1 MYTVQ
6 SAYLMLNDETCR
18 LLQEDGPGL
27 SSEGDW
33 KLIWRLEVPPKVR
46 VFWWRVMHEF
56 LPARQIL
63 HGRHIERL
71 AACEV
76 CGADQETIRHV
87 LLECTMAKLFWENT
101 KKLAGVKIPH
111 MHPETWAMDL
121 LLAKVCPRREAAAI
135 ICGIW
140 ALWVAR
146 DRKHHGEQPI
156 QVQEAMLQHFL
167 MSLAISAVLCK
178 VIRLAP

>member
-1 MYTVQ
+1 
-6 SAYLMLNDETCR
+6 
-18 LLQEDGPGL
+18 
-27 SSEGDW
+27 
-33 KLIWRLEVPPKVR
+33 
-46 VFWWRVMHEF
+46 
-56 LPARQIL
+56 
-63 HGRHIERL
+63 
-71 AACEV
+71 
-76 CGADQETIRHV
+76 
-87 LLECTMAKLFWENT
+87 MAKLFWENT
-101 KKLAGVKIPH
+101 KQLAGVKLPH